1 VARVTLQRSW
11 RAASTL
17 LASLTL
23 AGVLYADAPPELHAQ
38 LKCEGTKQIV
48 LCTAPI
54 VSTPGS
60 HITYA
65 HLNLLKQPEFLRV
78 VSGQSTFSQDKSVR
92 PKLKLL
98 FVPSRA
104 GTGHIVTELQAVVCK
119 DNGQACPHVKRVLS
133 APITVR

>member
-1 VARVTLQRSW
+1 MATLTVAG
-11 RAASTL
+11 L
-17 LASLTL
+17 LH
-23 AGVLYADAPPELHAQ
+23 ADAPPELSAR

-54 VSTPGS
+54 ASTPGS

-65 HLNLLKQPEFLRV
+65 HLTLLKQPEFLRV
-78 VSGQSTFSQDKSVR
+78 VSGTSSFSEDKSVR

-98 FVPSRA
+98 FVPSR
-104 GTGHIVTELQAVVCK
+104 TGEGQILAELQAVVCK

-133 APITVR
+133 ASVQVR

>member
-1 VARVTLQRSW
+1 LATLTVAAT
-11 RAASTL
+11 
-17 LASLTL
+17 
-23 AGVLYADAPPELHAQ
+23 LYADAPPELEAQ
-38 LKCEGTKQIV
+38 LKCAGTKQVV

-65 HLNLLKQPEFLRV
+65 HLRVLKQPDFLRPV
-78 VSGQSTFSQDKSVR
+78 GGQSTFSEDRAVR

-98 FVPSRA
+98 FVPSGA
-104 GTGHIVTELQAVVCK
+104 GTGHVLAELQAVVCQ

-133 APITVR
+133 APVSVR